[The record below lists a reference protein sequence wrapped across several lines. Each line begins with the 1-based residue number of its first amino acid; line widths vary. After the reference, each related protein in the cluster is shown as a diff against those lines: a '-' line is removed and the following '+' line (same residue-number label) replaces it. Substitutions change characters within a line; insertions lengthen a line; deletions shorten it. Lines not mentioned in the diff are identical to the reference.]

1 MRLPIDE
8 LLPAIRHHLSTANH
22 LVLEAPPGAGK
33 TTRVPPAL
41 LDLDGREVLVLE
53 PRRLAARLA
62 ARYVASERGESV
74 GETVGYQVRF
84 EELAGPRTRLRFLT
98 EGVLTRRML
107 SDPNLARVGC
117 VVLDEFHERHL
128 EGDLAL
134 ALLRRLQRNGR
145 RDLKIVVMSATLDAA
160 PIAQYLAG
168 EGIAALPVLR
178 SAGRQHALEIE
189 YTPHSAAPLEEQVAA
204 ALGRLAA
211 RGLDGHVLV
220 FLPGW
225 FEIRRA
231 QNACAAL
238 ARRHGWQILPLYG
251 DQSPEEQDRA
261 VAPCAGTK
269 IILSTNVAE
278 SSITIEGVSAV
289 IDSGLARVAS
299 HSSWSGLPALQVSR
313 VSQASANQRAGRAG
327 RTGPGRAIRLYPM
340 EDFVRRPAQDV
351 PQILRED
358 LAPTALLLQAMNLD
372 LAALDWLDAPPAAA
386 IVQAHELLRQLGA
399 TGSTAREMARYPLHP
414 RLSRLMVEAR
424 RRGVAREGCAVAALL
439 SAGDRLPATAPHA
452 SRSDLLVLLEAEWS
466 AYAAR
471 LFRQLGGSGGAGTR
485 ATSTSSGQ
493 LGAATQPLPHGRGSD
508 QNRGAD
514 QSRGADLSRDSDQTQ
529 GSHPSRSSDQSRGS
543 NTRHDREGVI
553 PRPSTILD
561 GRTLGATDREA
572 ALLVSILTAFPDR
585 VARRRQGADVQLATG
600 AAAELAPNS
609 TVTDAELFVAVE
621 AEDRSDRKAPLVRLA
636 SAIEPEWLLDL
647 FPDRLREVSTL
658 AWNRAGERVE
668 AVTSLMFD
676 QIAIETRRTPP
687 DPEQAGIFLAHQAVE
702 AGLERFADLAEIAAF
717 QARVHFAAQHG
728 AVAPLAAAAI
738 EAALGSLATGLKSFA
753 ELESAT
759 RGAGLLRAIERQMP
773 PGTRRLLEEIAPA
786 SIRLPRGRQV
796 PVHYEPGQTPWIA
809 SRLQDFFGMR
819 QTPAVGRGTISV
831 VVRLLA
837 PNQRPVQMTSDLAGF
852 WQRLYPQVRKELS
865 RRYPRHAWPENP
877 LG

>member
-1 MRLPIDE
+1 VRLPIDE
-8 LLPAIRHHLSTANH
+8 LLPAIPHHLRTGNH

-41 LDLDGREVLVLE
+41 LDLLGPAAREVLVLE

-62 ARYVASERGESV
+62 ARYVAGERGEAV

-84 EELAGPRTRLRFLT
+84 EEVAGPRTRLRFLT

-107 SDPNLARVGC
+107 SDPCLERVGC

-134 ALLRRLQRNGR
+134 ALLRRLQRTGR
-145 RDLKIVVMSATLDAA
+145 PDLKIVVMSATLDAA

-168 EGIAALPVLR
+168 EGRQALPVLR

-189 YTPHSAAPLEEQVAA
+189 YTPHSAAPLEDQVVAA
-204 ALGRLAA
+204 LERLAA
-211 RGLDGHVLV
+211 PGLAVGGMGHVLV
-220 FLPGW
+220 FLPGS

-238 ARRHGWQILPLYG
+238 ARRHGWLLLPLYG

-261 VAPCAGTK
+261 LAPCTQTK

-278 SSITIEGVSAV
+278 SSITIDGVSAV
-289 IDSGLARVAS
+289 VDSGLARVAS
-299 HSSWSGLPALQVSR
+299 HSPWSGLPALQVAR
-313 VSQASANQRAGRAG
+313 ISQASANQRAGRAG
-327 RTGPGRAIRLYPM
+327 RTGPGRAIRLYPL
-340 EDFVRRPAQDV
+340 EDFARRPAQDV
-351 PQILRED
+351 PRILRED

-424 RRGVAREGCAVAALL
+424 RRGVARDGCAVAALL
-439 SAGDRLPATAPHA
+439 SAGDRLPARAPHA

-471 LFRQLGGSGGAGTR
+471 LFRQLGGAGGAGTR
-485 ATSTSSGQ
+485 TT
-493 LGAATQPLPHGRGSD
+493 
-508 QNRGAD
+508 
-514 QSRGADLSRDSDQTQ
+514 
-529 GSHPSRSSDQSRGS
+529 
-543 NTRHDREGVI
+543 
-553 PRPSTILD
+553 
-561 GRTLGATDREA
+561 GRTGARATGSAGERAGGSED
-572 ALLVSILTAFPDR
+572 ALLLSILTAFPDR
-585 VARRRQGADVQLATG
+585 VARRRQGADLQLASG
-600 AAAELAPNS
+600 APAQQAPNS

-621 AEDRSDRKAPLVRLA
+621 AEDRKDREAPLVRLA

-658 AWNRAGERVE
+658 EWNRAGERVE

-676 QIAIETRRTPP
+676 QIAIDTRRTPP
-687 DPEQAGIFLAHQAVE
+687 DAEQAGVFLAHKAVE
-702 AGLERFADLAEIAAF
+702 AGLGRFADLQEIAAF
-717 QARVHFAAQHG
+717 QSRVQFAALHG
-728 AVAPLAAAAI
+728 AVMLDGAPLDAAAV

-753 ELESAT
+753 ELESAS
-759 RGAGLLRAIERQMP
+759 RGAGLLRAIERQLP

-786 SIRLPRGRQV
+786 AIRLPRGRQV
-796 PVHYEPGQTPWIA
+796 PVHYEPNQPPWIA

-819 QTPAVGRGTISV
+819 ETPAVARGAVPV
-831 VVRLLA
+831 VVHLLA

-865 RRYPRHAWPENP
+865 RRYPKHAWPENP

>member
-1 MRLPIDE
+1 VRLPIDE
-8 LLPAIRHHLSTANH
+8 LLPAIRRHLTTANH

-41 LDLDGREVLVLE
+41 LELDGREVLVLE

-62 ARYVASERGESV
+62 ARYVANERGESV

-84 EELAGPRTRLRFLT
+84 EEVAGPRTRLRFLT

-134 ALLRRLQRNGR
+134 ALLRRLQRTGR
-145 RDLKIVVMSATLDAA
+145 PDLKIVVMSATLDAA

-168 EGIAALPVLR
+168 EGSAALPVLR
-178 SAGRQHALEIE
+178 SAGRQHPLEIE
-189 YTPHSAAPLEEQVAA
+189 YTPHSAAPLEEQVVA
-204 ALGRLAA
+204 ALERLAA
-211 RGLDGHVLV
+211 RGLVGHTLV
-220 FLPGW
+220 FLPGS

-231 QNACAAL
+231 QTACAAL
-238 ARRHGWQILPLYG
+238 ARRHGWQLLPLYG

-278 SSITIEGVSAV
+278 SSITIEGVAAV

-299 HSSWSGLPALQVSR
+299 HSPWSGLPALQVAR

-327 RTGPGRAIRLYPM
+327 RTGPGRAIRLYPL

-386 IVQAHELLRQLGA
+386 IAQAQELLRQLGA
-399 TGSTAREMARYPLHP
+399 TGNTAREMARYPLHP
-414 RLSRLMVEAR
+414 RLSRLIVEAR
-424 RRGVAREGCAVAALL
+424 RRGVPGEGCAVAALL
-439 SAGDRLPATAPHA
+439 SAGDRLPAHAPHK
-452 SRSDLLVLLEAEWS
+452 SRSDLLVLLEGEWS

-471 LFRQLGGSGGAGTR
+471 LFRQLGGTGGAANR
-485 ATSTSSGQ
+485 
-493 LGAATQPLPHGRGSD
+493 PLPHGRGSD
-508 QNRGAD
+508 Q
-514 QSRGADLSRDSDQTQ
+514 S
-529 GSHPSRSSDQSRGS
+529 
-543 NTRHDREGVI
+543 HDRKGVVAG
-553 PRPSTILD
+553 RPSAAD
-561 GRTLGATDREA
+561 SEA
-572 ALLVSILTAFPDR
+572 ALLISILTAFPDR
-585 VARRRQGADVQLATG
+585 VARRRQGVDVQLASGT
-600 AAAELAPNS
+600 AAELAPNS

-621 AEDRSDRKAPLVRLA
+621 TEDRQDRKAPLVRLA

-647 FPDRLREVSTL
+647 FGDRLREVSTL
-658 AWNRAGERVE
+658 QWNRTGERVE

-687 DPEQAGIFLAHQAVE
+687 DPEQAGIFLARKAVE
-702 AGLERFADLAEIAAF
+702 AGLGRFADLEEIAAF
-717 QARVHFAAQHG
+717 QARVQFAAQHG
-728 AVAPLAAAAI
+728 VVAELDASAV
-738 EAALGSLATGLKSFA
+738 EAALASLATGLKSFA

-759 RGAGLLRAIERQMP
+759 RGGAGLLREIERQMP
-773 PGTRRLLEEIAPA
+773 PGTRRLLDEIAPA

-796 PVHYEPGQTPWIA
+796 PVHYEPGQPPWIA

-819 QTPAVGRGTISV
+819 QTPAVGRGAVPV

-865 RRYPRHAWPENP
+865 RRYPKHSWPENP